1 MSLNY
6 SISKTANNRNLVN
19 QDIAVT
25 PWIRNPLWMTMPD
38 ISASGTQRIV
48 GLYRVDDSDNNFIAF
63 GAQAQGATPNGVTV
77 DWGDGTVQ
85 SFVTNNTMTNIQY
98 KYTYSDIIDSSTSN
112 SSNASSLGY
121 KQVIV
126 SIIPSG
132 SAGVE
137 LAGFNQDRKH
147 NQSSLSTYQSKWLE
161 FIVNGSGI
169 VSLSLGGGSNVNI
182 PPYLESAIILN
193 KVSDSIGVG
202 MGSLFRFCYSLK
214 NVILPN
220 TSLLTNVS
228 FFDNC
233 SSLEHAPFYDSSNS
247 TAPPFFNTCTSLK
260 YVPPYDTRKVTA
272 MNSMFQACSL
282 LKTVPLF
289 NTSGVTNMSNMF
301 AGCSSLESVPAFDTR
316 SCTNMNN
323 MFSSCG
329 RLRQV
334 PLFNTSGVTNMGS
347 MFFQATSLRNI
358 PPFDTSK
365 NTTFQNFAYLAT
377 SITGAGPF
385 NLVSATRTD
394 FMFSNCGLLK
404 TIPILTNTSG
414 VTNMGN
420 MFQSCRN
427 LEAVSGLDTRNVNN
441 FTGMFNTCTKLR
453 IVSDLNMSA
462 SGVTTGY
469 NATVGNTS
477 NMFNGCVSLET
488 INGSGL
494 RSSINLG
501 GLSLSSGAL
510 NNIYTNLLSSGVS
523 AGTTI
528 VVTNNWGATS
538 STTSIATNK
547 GWTVVT

>member
-6 SISKTANNRNLVN
+6 SLSKTANNRNLIN

-48 GLYRVDDSDNNFIAF
+48 GLYKVDDSDNNFIAF
-63 GAQAQGATPNGVTV
+63 AAQTQGTTPNGVTV

-98 KYTYSDIIDSSTSN
+98 KYNYANIADSSTSN
-112 SSNASSLGY
+112 SGNAPSLGY

-132 SAGVE
+132 SVGVE
-137 LAGFNQDRKH
+137 LVGFNQDRKH

-161 FIVNGSGI
+161 FIVNCSGLI
-169 VSLSLGGGSNVNI
+169 NLSLGGGSNVSI

-214 NVILPN
+214 NVVLPN
-220 TSLLTNVS
+220 TSLFTSVS

-233 SSLEHAPFYDSSNS
+233 TSLEHAPFYDSSNS
-247 TAPPFFNTCTSLK
+247 TAAPFFNTCTSLK

-289 NTSGVTNMSNMF
+289 NTSGVVNMSNMF
-301 AGCSSLESVPAFDTR
+301 ASCTSLESVPLFDTR
-316 SCTNMNN
+316 SCTNMNS

-329 RLRQV
+329 IRQV

-347 MFFQATSLRNI
+347 MFFQASSLQNI

-365 NTTFQNFAYLAT
+365 NTTFQNFAYLAV

-385 NLVSATRTD
+385 NLSSATRTD
-394 FMFSNCGLLK
+394 FMFGNCAILK
-404 TIPILTNTSG
+404 TMPILTNTSG
-414 VTNMGN
+414 VTNMSN
-420 MFQSCRN
+420 MFQNCRN

-441 FTGMFNTCTKLR
+441 FTGMFTGCTKLR
-453 IVSDLNMSA
+453 IVSGLNMGA

-469 NATVGNTS
+469 NATVGNS
-477 NMFNGCVSLET
+477 NNMFNGCASLET

-494 RSSINLG
+494 SASINLG

-523 AGTTI
+523 GGTTI
-528 VVTNNWGATS
+528 VITGNWGASASNTG
-538 STTSIATNK
+538 IALSK
-547 GWTVVT
+547 GWTVIP

>member
-1 MSLNY
+1 MSINTNV
-6 SISKTANNRNLVN
+6 SRNANTRNLVN
-19 QDIAVT
+19 QELAIT
-25 PWIRNPLWMTMPD
+25 PWVRNPLWMTMPD
-38 ISASGTQRIV
+38 ISATGTQRIV
-48 GLYRVDDSDNNFIAF
+48 GLYRVDDSDNNFICF

-98 KYTYSDIIDSSTSN
+98 KYNYANIADSSTSN
-112 SSNASSLGY
+112 SGNASSLGY

-137 LAGFNQDRKH
+137 LVGFAQDRKH

-161 FIVNGSGI
+161 FIVNGSGL
-169 VSLSLGGGSNVNI
+169 VTLSLGGGSNVNI

-202 MGSLFRFCYSLK
+202 MSSLFRFCYSLK

-220 TSLLTNVS
+220 TSLLTNTS

-233 SSLEHAPFYDSSNS
+233 SSLEHAPFYDSSNA
-247 TAPPFFNTCTSLK
+247 TVGPFFNTCTSLK

-272 MNSMFQACSL
+272 MNSMFQSCYL
-282 LKTVPLF
+282 LKTVPF
-289 NTSGVTNMSNMF
+289 FDTSKVTNMSNMF
-301 AGCSSLESVPAFDTR
+301 GGCSSLESVPFFNTI
-316 SCTNMNN
+316 SCTGMNG
-323 MFSSCG
+323 MFSGAS
-329 RLRQV
+329 RLKQV
-334 PLFNTSGVTNMGS
+334 PLFNTSGVTNMAS
-347 MFFQATSLRNI
+347 IFFQAFSLQNI
-358 PPFDTSK
+358 PSFDTSK

-385 NLVSATRTD
+385 NLASATRTD
-394 FMFSNCGLLK
+394 FMFGNCGLLK

-414 VTNMGN
+414 VTNMSN
-420 MFQSCRN
+420 MFQNCRN

-441 FTGMFNTCTKLR
+441 FTGMFTGCTKLR
-453 IVSDLNMSA
+453 IVSGLNMSA
-462 SGVTTGY
+462 TSATTGY
-469 NATVGNTS
+469 NATVGNTN

-494 RSSINLG
+494 SASINLG

-528 VVTNNWGATS
+528 VITGNWGASASNTG
-538 STTSIATNK
+538 IALSK
-547 GWTVVT
+547 GWTVIP